1 MNTEHYLLLIK
12 SSPFIPFMVFIAI
25 KKRCVVSL
33 CFSLAPEGQVQ
44 LRQMLT
50 GALLLIGSR
59 TQSPG
64 CRTGQRREAGLAS
77 HGGHA
82 CWGREGTEPGEGPG
96 GTGSSDRRA
105 QSGQAMSLGE
115 ESQPGRG
122 ALELFPND
130 WCNYLQFLLT
140 HGKST
145 ANKVKIN
152 KRS

>member
-1 MNTEHYLLLIK
+1 MNTEHYLLLIN
-12 SSPFIPFMVFIAI
+12 SSLFIPFMVFIAI

-59 TQSPG
+59 THSPG

-82 CWGREGTEPGEGPG
+82 CWGQEGTEPGEGPA

-105 QSGQAMSLGE
+105 QRGQAMSLGE
-115 ESQPGRG
+115 ESQPGCG

-140 HGKST
+140 QKYRKQSK
-145 ANKVKIN
+145 NK
-152 KRS
+152 